1 MWNEKGTFPAFWMWK
16 ISLTTL
22 HDVGGFV
29 LFALEFH
36 TGTSLQVVQLNISIG
51 EL

>member
-1 MWNEKGTFPAFWMWK
+1 MWNEKGTFPAFWMWTF
-16 ISLTTL
+16 SLTTL
-22 HDVGGFV
+22 LDVRDFV

-36 TGTSLQVVQLNISIG
+36 NGQVYKLCNFIFPIG